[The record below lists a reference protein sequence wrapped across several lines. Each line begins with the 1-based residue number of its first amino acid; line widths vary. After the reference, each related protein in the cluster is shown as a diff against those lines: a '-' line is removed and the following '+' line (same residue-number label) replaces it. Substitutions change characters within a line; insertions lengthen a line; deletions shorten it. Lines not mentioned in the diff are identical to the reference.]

1 MATPEKI
8 FRNGMSMQQTGFSQ
22 EQSEALVRMIQNVV
36 ESVVSESLQPVIQRL
51 NDLEAH
57 TDARFQAL
65 EARMEAGFK
74 EVDARFQEMDAR
86 FKEMDVRFQEVDAR
100 FQEINARLKET
111 NVRINETN
119 ARIAEIN
126 ARIDAMQGRLNMLAW
141 MNPGLLL
148 LMFFGF
154 SGIILTLV
162 AILLEL

>member
-8 FRNGMSMQQTGFSQ
+8 FRNSVNMQQTGFSQ

-51 NDLEAH
+51 DS
-57 TDARFQAL
+57 L
-65 EARMEAGFK
+65 EARIDET
-74 EVDARFQEMDAR
+74 
-86 FKEMDVRFQEVDAR
+86 
-100 FQEINARLKET
+100 NARIDETNARIDETNARIDET
-111 NVRINETN
+111 NVRVKETNARIDKTN
-119 ARIAEIN
+119 ARIAEVN

>member
-8 FRNGMSMQQTGFSQ
+8 FRNSVSMQQTGFSQ

-51 NDLEAH
+51 DS
-57 TDARFQAL
+57 L
-65 EARMEAGFK
+65 EARIDET
-74 EVDARFQEMDAR
+74 
-86 FKEMDVRFQEVDAR
+86 
-100 FQEINARLKET
+100 NARIDET
-111 NVRINETN
+111 NVRVKETNARIDKTN
-119 ARIAEIN
+119 ARIAEVN